1 MVQRK
6 TARYDLHHKITLA
19 FASRSSLG
27 LPVQS
32 SYGETIPHTYF
43 TSSLRCGLHTVFFVS
58 LLMKLKASTGA
69 VWGTF
74 GPLQG
79 LFPGICKDGTVECHL
94 LHCLWETPEFLSICW
109 QMRSQTLYLFNILAF
124 WASECPLELPN
135 LRGVPYQNHLSLQRT
150 IYIAVVKFTRQII
163 ASKCEC
169 STFQPI
175 QDLVVADYLCSC
187 DISPLM
193 LHLS

>member
-1 MVQRK
+1 MWWEHGWWCREKQPGMICIK
-6 TARYDLHHKITLA
+6 KNTQP

-32 SYGETIPHTYF
+32 SYGETMPHTYF
-43 TSSLRCGLHTVFFVS
+43 TSSLRCGLHTVFLVS
-58 LLMKLKASTGA
+58 LFNQIAWNYILIGSINAGA

-79 LFPGICKDGTVECHL
+79 LFPGICKDGAVECHL

-135 LRGVPYQNHLSLQRT
+135 LKRGIIPKTTYHSKEQFTLQWSSFLD
-150 IYIAVVKFTRQII
+150 K
-163 ASKCEC
+163 
-169 STFQPI
+169 
-175 QDLVVADYLCSC
+175 
-187 DISPLM
+187 
-193 LHLS
+193 

>member
-1 MVQRK
+1 MSRTSWTLILNVFSFLAGLSACIASNPVDVVRTRMMVQRK

-69 VWGTF
+69 VWGAF
-74 GPLQG
+74 GTLQG
-79 LFPGICKDGTVECHL
+79 LFPGICKDGTVECYL
-94 LHCLWETPEFLSICW
+94 LPCLWETPEFLPICW
-109 QMRSQTLYLFNILAF
+109 QMRSQT
-124 WASECPLELPN
+124 
-135 LRGVPYQNHLSLQRT
+135 
-150 IYIAVVKFTRQII
+150 
-163 ASKCEC
+163 
-169 STFQPI
+169 
-175 QDLVVADYLCSC
+175 
-187 DISPLM
+187 
-193 LHLS
+193 